1 MSAMSSQITSLT
13 VVYSSVYSGA
23 DQRKH
28 QSYASLAFVL
38 GIHRWPVN
46 SSHKGPVT
54 RKIFRLMTSSWE
66 VEMCATRGFLYYWWL
81 RLFTVITLY
90 VTLSLTSPK
99 ESNAISSS
107 IEWLYY
113 ITNSSASGRDH
124 FGWGLGQWE
133 ATLQC
138 NVASHRLNP
147 YLEWSLSS

>member
-107 IEWLYY
+107 IGWLYY
-113 ITNSSASGRDH
+113 ITNAAQLVAEIILGEGSVSERRRYNVTSPLI
-124 FGWGLGQWE
+124 GW
-133 ATLQC
+133 T
-138 NVASHRLNP
+138 HT
-147 YLEWSLSS
+147 